1 MYGYYQPRSIEYVN
15 GRQSAEVYTR
25 PPKSE
30 AILMD
35 SNEARF
41 DLKRTDAAGMSTI
54 RRYKFEEVI
63 PKTTEY
69 VTKEEFESLRAAYES
84 LIAKQT
90 STEQP
95 LS

>member
-15 GRQSAEVYTR
+15 GRQSAEVYTL
-25 PPKSE
+25 PPNSE

-35 SNEARF
+35 SNEAIF
-41 DLKRTDAAGMSTI
+41 YLKRTDAAGMSTI
-54 RRYKFEEVI
+54 RTYKFEEVI